1 MKFVGAHVSASG
13 GVDNAPLNAMAI
25 GAKAFAV
32 FTKNQRQWVAKPLET
47 KTIDAFH
54 KNLEASGILPKHVLP
69 HDSYLINLGHP
80 EVEKL
85 EKSRD
90 AFVDEL
96 ERCQLLGLDR
106 LNFHPGSH
114 LVKIPKKDPE
124 YMDKLMS
131 AELACLDVIAE
142 SLNRAIDA
150 TQNSDVKLVI
160 ENTAGQGSNLG
171 YKFEHLAHIID
182 KVENKSRVGVCIDTC
197 HMFTAGYDIRTRDAY
212 DKTWGDFDKI
222 VGSEYL
228 MGMHINDSKP
238 KLGSRVDRHQSLGLG
253 EIGWDAFK
261 FIMND
266 SRMDDIPL
274 VLETIDESIWA
285 EEIKAL
291 YALVEK

>member
-25 GAKAFAV
+25 GAKAFAL
-32 FTKNQRQWVAKPLET
+32 FTKNQRQWVAKDLET
-47 KTIDAFH
+47 KTIDAFK
-54 KNLEASGILPKHVLP
+54 KNLELSGILPCHVLP

-85 EKSRD
+85 EKSRT
-90 AFVDEL
+90 AFIDEL
-96 ERCQLLGLDR
+96 ERCSQLGLEK

-131 AELACLDVIAE
+131 AELNCLDVIAE
-142 SLNRAIDA
+142 SMNRAIDA
-150 TQNSDVKLVI
+150 TKNSEVKLII

-182 KVENKSRVGVCIDTC
+182 RIEDKSRVGVCLDTC
-197 HMFTAGYDIRTRDAY
+197 HTFTAGYDLRTREAY
-212 DKTWGDFDKI
+212 DKTMDTFDRI
-222 VGSEYL
+222 VGSKYL

-238 KLGSRVDRHQSLGLG
+238 ELGSRVDRHHSLGEG
-253 EIGWDAFK
+253 QIGWDAFS

-266 SRMDDIPL
+266 ERMDDIPL
-274 VLETIDESIWA
+274 ILETIDETIWP

-291 YALVEK
+291 YAFVK